1 MKSNLDEVFSKL
13 STLSSL
19 TDTVQTTRQELL
31 TYTDNKVNELSKTY
45 AALKCDTDVQIQHVL
60 DDTKN
65 ELRNE
70 MHDGQGQLEQTL
82 LELVKSQLSNFQAKF
97 DQVMV
102 RRRKKVDLREKI
114 FILVLLTLF
123 FFVF

>member
-1 MKSNLDEVFSKL
+1 MKSNLNEVFSKL

-19 TDTVQTTRQELL
+19 TENEQTTMRQELL
-31 TYTDNKVNELSKTY
+31 KHTDNKVNELSKTY

-114 FILVLLTLF
+114 FIITLF

>member
-1 MKSNLDEVFSKL
+1 M
-13 STLSSL
+13 
-19 TDTVQTTRQELL
+19 RQELL
-31 TYTDNKVNELSKTY
+31 KHTDNKVNELSKTY

-102 RRRKKVDLREKI
+102 RRRRKKVDLREKI
-114 FILVLLTLF
+114 FISSTTYPIFLCFLGCASR
-123 FFVF
+123 

>member
-19 TDTVQTTRQELL
+19 TENEQTTMRQELL
-31 TYTDNKVNELSKTY
+31 KHTDNKVNELSKTY

-82 LELVKSQLSNFQAKF
+82 QELVKSQLSNLQTKF
-97 DQVMV
+97 DQVTV
-102 RRRKKVDLREKI
+102 SRNI
-114 FILVLLTLF
+114 SF
-123 FFVF
+123 